1 MATHRTV
8 LTLLIIVSG
17 TIPVNAQQNTNPVHF
32 AGYANVSIP
41 SSDFKKAIDND
52 TGGVGVGFGFNVLAN
67 PYGRKRSSPV
77 LLGIDFNYLT
87 FGRDKIEASGN
98 VPPYKTSY
106 NYYTIGGL
114 GRYVIPKTSGF
125 TPFIDGMLGMKI
137 YNTRTKI
144 DKDAFQTVIDNE
156 QEEVIN
162 SNNDTGLTYGIGVGF
177 FNRKFSTSE
186 NGDAVTSNNVS
197 FTLRLMYL
205 WGDEIG
211 YVKRGTVVVENGFV
225 SYETGYTKTNMI
237 LIQLGFYVF

>member
-1 MATHRTV
+1 MAPFRTIFVIFV
-8 LTLLIIVSG
+8 LVTGIISVH
-17 TIPVNAQQNTNPVHF
+17 AQENTNPVHF
-32 AGYANVSIP
+32 AGYANVTIP
-41 SSDFKKAIDND
+41 SADFKKAIDND

-67 PYGRKRSSPV
+67 PYGKKRSSPV

-106 NYYTIGGL
+106 NYYTIGGI
-114 GRYVIPKTSGF
+114 GRYIIPKSRGF
-125 TPFIDGMLGMKI
+125 TPFIDAMLGMKI

-144 DKDAFQTVIDNE
+144 DKDALQTVIDKQ

-162 SNNDTGLTYGIGVGF
+162 SNNDTGLTYGVGVGF
-177 FNRKFSTSE
+177 FNRKFKTNESGEALT
-186 NGDAVTSNNVS
+186 TNNAS
-197 FTLRLMYL
+197 FSLRLMYL